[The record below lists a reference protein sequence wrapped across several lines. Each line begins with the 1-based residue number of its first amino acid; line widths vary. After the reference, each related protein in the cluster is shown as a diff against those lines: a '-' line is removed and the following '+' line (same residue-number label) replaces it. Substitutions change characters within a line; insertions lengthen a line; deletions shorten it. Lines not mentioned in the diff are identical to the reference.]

1 MESVVCLPEKKKK
14 SYVTTIVFTVVF
26 VLFAIYALSMI
37 FPLVWLLAS
46 SVKTL
51 DGYYEPSFFPQG
63 VWQWHNYVQAFW
75 ELEASK
81 VRAVRMLFNSL
92 WYAIGGALLG
102 IAVSTCFAYV
112 VSKYRFFGRRVLHAI
127 AIVVMLIPIVGALP
141 SQYELYSNLHMI
153 NSPLILICFTS
164 GFGLNYL
171 VMRACFDNLSW
182 SYAEAAFVDGARHER
197 IFFTIMLP
205 QVLPTI
211 TALFLVA
218 FIGNWND
225 YMGPLVFMPRL
236 PTLSTGLFVYQEKHF
251 DKPNISKPVFFAG
264 VVICMIPVL
273 TLFLVFQNTIM
284 DISISGGV
292 KE

>member
-1 MESVVCLPEKKKK
+1 MENVIYKSEKKKK
-14 SYVTTIVFTVVF
+14 YVTTIVFCIAF
-26 VLFAIYALSMI
+26 VLFALYALSI
-37 FPLVWLLAS
+37 LFPLLWLGSTSLKS
-46 SVKTL
+46 L

-63 VWQWHNYVQAFW
+63 KWLFSNYIQAFK

-81 VRAVRMLFNSL
+81 VKAIGMLFNSL
-92 WYAIGGALLG
+92 WYAVGGAFLG

-112 VSKYRFFGRRVLHAI
+112 VSKYRFFGRRILHSI

-141 SQYELYSNLHMI
+141 AQYELYYTLHMI
-153 NSPLILICFTS
+153 NSPLILLCFTS

-182 SYAEAAFVDGARHER
+182 SYAEAAFVDGAKHER
-197 IFFTIMLP
+197 IFFTVMLP

-218 FIGNWND
+218 FIGTWND
-225 YMGPLVFMPRL
+225 YMGPLVFMPRI
-236 PTLSTGLFVYQEKHF
+236 PTLSTGLFLYQEKHF

-264 VVICMIPVL
+264 VMLCMIPVL

>member
-1 MESVVCLPEKKKK
+1 MENIVCTTEKKKK
-14 SYVTTIVFTVVF
+14 NYISTIVFSIAF
-26 VLFAIYALSMI
+26 ILFCIYALSII
-37 FPLVWLLAS
+37 FPLIWLGVT
-46 SVKTL
+46 SVKTM
-51 DGYYEPSFFPQG
+51 DGYYDPSFFPKG
-63 VWQWHNYVQAFW
+63 AWLFSNYVQAFR

-81 VRAVRMLFNSL
+81 VKAIGMLFNSL
-92 WYAIGGALLG
+92 WYAVGGAFLG
-102 IAVSTCFAYV
+102 VAVSTCFAYV
-112 VSKYRFFGRRVLHAI
+112 ESKYRFFGRRVLHAI

-141 SQYELYSNLHMI
+141 AQYELYFNLRMI
-153 NSPLILICFTS
+153 NSPLLLLTFTS

-182 SYAEAAFVDGARHER
+182 SYAEAAFVDGAKHEK
-197 IFFTIMLP
+197 IFFTVMLP

-211 TALFLVA
+211 AALFLVD
-218 FIGNWND
+218 FIGVWND
-225 YMGPLVFMPRL
+225 YMGPLVFMPRI
-236 PTLSTGLFVYQEKHF
+236 PTLSTGLFLYQEKYF